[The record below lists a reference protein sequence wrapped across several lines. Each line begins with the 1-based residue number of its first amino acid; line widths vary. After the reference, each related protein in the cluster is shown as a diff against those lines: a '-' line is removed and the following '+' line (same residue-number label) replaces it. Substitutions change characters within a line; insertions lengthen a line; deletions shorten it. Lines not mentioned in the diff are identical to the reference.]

1 MSTIAK
7 ERGPRQTPRRGRVRR
22 EVITR
27 REELQRVVEKFNQWL
42 SLPDPGPLTIFLA
55 ALGANLIAARCRE
68 LPRGVACG
76 ETQENPATG
85 SAGFRCE

>member
-1 MSTIAK
+1 MAGS
-7 ERGPRQTPRRGRVRR
+7 
-22 EVITR
+22 
-27 REELQRVVEKFNQWL
+27 EELQDVVETFRKWL
-42 SLPDPGPLTIFLA
+42 SLPDPGPLIIFLA

-76 ETQENPATG
+76 ETQENLAAG